1 MKIWKKSDYPNPTGN
16 DLTVDESIIFQIFEL
31 YIEMKKAGH
40 DGPQAALFYA
50 IHKETID
57 MYIDLKYGKQE
68 EKQWLW
74 DNGFYTPFYDGQ
86 FVIQDSVTDFVDGP
100 CAWRE

>member
-1 MKIWKKSDYPNPTGN
+1 MKIWKKSDYPNPTGI

-50 IHKETID
+50 IHKESID
-57 MYIDLKYGKQE
+57 MYIDLKYRPKE
-68 EKQWLW
+68 REWLYE
-74 DNGFYTPFYDGQ
+74 NGFCSPFYDGQ
-86 FVIQDSVTDFVDGP
+86 FSTPNGWTDIVEGTAVLP
-100 CAWRE
+100 